1 MIFSL
6 TWNLLKMDAYSNN
19 FQKIFLA
26 KNPCDCKQIRSNQA
40 AASANALTMF
50 IFVKLKR
57 FQISDIK
64 DNS

>member
-40 AASANALTMF
+40 AASANALTHVHF
-50 IFVKLKR
+50 C
-57 FQISDIK
+57 
-64 DNS
+64 